1 MILSINTL
9 EDYHILDEIIMLD
22 RSVLTATIGFLCG
35 CLFYYVGDANV
46 LMILVMG
53 CVGYFFGLILDNADI
68 KRQLETFYFSNQST
82 TQDDFRSEDISEA
95 NIVYSSKENLTIA
108 MINFQVDTKPQ
119 DFRLSV
125 LKNLQEHQFRI
136 EENSGKTI
144 LSLSLD
150 YPECNYPQLLSSENQ
165 TKEFHFDI
173 RERSLDFQN
182 AVKKIIPGLVF
193 APLLC
198 SGLQQEEEKPHDYH
212 NALFDRAPQSPP
224 SNRTFSSLS
233 NLTKKD
239 AAFMAPSP
247 QKITEPEESQ
257 DMIDESKIMEDLLPS
272 SPSEP
277 QIPDLSP
284 ENIQQL
290 RKHNERRLEAFLNE
304 RPLETS
310 SSLVTAD
317 RLAGGYQEEPI
328 KKITEAENMDSVK
341 IDLTNLNH
349 STNTKLKQFDL
360 DIIDRIDQ
368 RRKQVMNQR
377 KTNLEIQKEIV
388 EAKDDISEQLLK

>member
-1 MILSINTL
+1 
-9 EDYHILDEIIMLD
+9 MLD

-35 CLFYYVGDANV
+35 CLFFYVEDANV
-46 LMILVMG
+46 LMVLVMG

-68 KRQLETFYFSNQST
+68 KRQLETFYFSNQSI
-82 TQDDFRSEDISEA
+82 TQDHFRSEDISEA

-150 YPECNYPQLLSSENQ
+150 YPECNYPQLSSSENQ

-182 AVKKIIPGLVF
+182 AVQKIIPGLVF

-198 SGLQQEEEKPHDYH
+198 SGLQQEEEGPHDYH
-212 NALFDRAPQSPP
+212 GAFIDRAPQSPPPSPP
-224 SNRTFSSLS
+224 SNRTFSPHP

-239 AAFMAPSP
+239 AAFMALSP

-257 DMIDESKIMEDLLPS
+257 DMIDESKIMEDLLLS

-277 QIPDLSP
+277 QIPDLPP

-290 RKHNERRLEAFLNE
+290 RKHNERQLEAFLNE

-317 RLAGGYQEEPI
+317 RLAGGYQEEPT
-328 KKITEAENMDSVK
+328 KEITEAENMDSVK
-341 IDLTNLNH
+341 IDFTNLNH
-349 STNTKLKQFDL
+349 STKTKLKQFDL

-368 RRKQVMNQR
+368 RTKQVMNQR
-377 KTNLEIQKEIV
+377 KTNLESQKEMI
-388 EAKDDISEQLLK
+388 EAKDDIGEQSLK